1 MAKCI
6 CKKFVRTSDLLLQAK
21 QSQSGLPDA
30 MKSGGLSKLQSAVS
44 QVKQVNAL
52 KGDSALEDSPTIKVC
67 VRVRPFIKE
76 EVEGQRSGG
85 ECKLCV
91 EMPTETSVR
100 MWNPEEIE
108 EDMRAFEFDSRL
120 ADNLPAAMFQ
130 KFVFSEFRRSVLFC
144 CMSGDIFTRY
154 ETLQKELGETM
165 LEHAMN
171 GFNNCIFAYGQT
183 GSGKSYSV
191 LGGKGEKRGLLP
203 RVVEGLF
210 DHFEKLPEGA
220 TYKTLVGFMEIY
232 NEQIRDLLAPATDSE
247 NKKLEVKQH
256 PVLGTIVP
264 GLTEAAVASCEE
276 VLNLVDY
283 GTQMRHV
290 SATAMNATSS
300 RSHCIF
306 TFKTSLTEPDQ
317 PSKVSQTHLVDLAG
331 SERAGRTKAT
341 GDRLKE
347 GAAINQSLSTLARV
361 ISELAKSSKTK
372 KPNPPFR
379 ESKLT
384 YILKESLCGNSKTVM
399 MAAISPNFLDFDET
413 LSTLKFA
420 QSVKQVQTKAVQNAV
435 NMSSVEAQLR
445 AELNALK
452 SQLKMY
458 EEGSPTSSANV
469 SSEELVFLKRRLEE
483 QEQFCAYYGK
493 DWDSLLAEERERMDT
508 RSRRTAG
515 AHCHRVKKSPS
526 DKRQDHSSDE
536 DADMEE
542 DQESITC
549 SLLELGRP
557 PDVLPPGGRPSLCA
571 PIRSSLAVVGPMAQ
585 SLLREGARP
594 RAENLNRRVLELSRL
609 AEETQELLNRE
620 NGGEMSIQ
628 VLVVVDPLDEET
640 FEAGLVVQ
648 AASSKSLPSSWAWPR
663 SESSEAS
670 ETGERKVD
678 WCSATELKKRL
689 NWLKSSV
696 SNSARSPEEMWLAAA
711 RATSGYDALEALQK
725 DNAAMAAKIEELE
738 SRLGEAEGPRRAEK
752 EGPKLRS
759 QKARDAVKAIAAS
772 FETALG
778 AIDSAQLT
786 LQKVNIAP
794 QNNYLIPLML
804 LVKPAPNGDAGTD
817 SWELV
822 GAMGGFENRASAFI
836 SQQDE
841 QLQPVLREVLQLSR
855 LAVGASTGSSEL
867 SALAAKVRQLA
878 ASSTAAAP
886 LLAALDLH
894 GLGECVARLPGR
906 SVHTLCHC
914 ILNYALSMCEM
925 LTEDIC
931 EAFRRVVAIRSCQA
945 VARRFQDTDFAP
957 LLDGN
962 EQWRAELD
970 CWKALLAPFPWSNA
984 RASVMSQVLA
994 AADLSEPLTMHPQ
1007 LVRSFEILRCLGA
1020 DLLDNDIK
1028 GSVARLQRHG
1038 EKLACWASTEITENT
1053 LLAYRQSVG
1062 RKENDVVSLKPAEA
1076 AEEAAKARGALDAAA
1091 KKLGFVPSALK
1102 GRVPTLALVRLAA
1115 RVLREVDEAALPPA
1129 GQALARQLVEEAN
1142 KQPDPAIRNSILQFL
1157 LRVAQEFL
1165 TRATSKPKTL
1175 CLNFELLAG
1184 GSPSM
1189 QLLRDLETHPS
1200 AQLVLNN
1207 MALSELLQVMSRILE
1222 AHRMVHGEKE
1232 LPHEALRRWSSRT
1245 ATPAAVPP
1253 RELASLSADLE
1264 DFLKQNHAA
1273 RLADLD
1279 ESLASCAVRALNSLG
1294 EGFGFFVWNWGERMQ
1309 EQPLRAKSYQV
1320 RGGRMAQA

>member
-1 MAKCI
+1 MGCRPWLLKGKRHLFPPTESMVQI
-6 CKKFVRTSDLLLQAK
+6 TVR
-21 QSQSGLPDA
+21 LPDA

-52 KGDSALEDSPTIKVC
+52 KGDAALEDSPTIKVC

-108 EDMRAFEFDSRL
+108 EDMRGFEFDRCYWSHSS
-120 ADNLPAAMFQ
+120 DNPLYATQ
-130 KFVFSEFRRSVLFC
+130 
-144 CMSGDIFTRY
+144 

-191 LGGKGEKRGLLP
+191 LGGKGEERGLLP

-220 TYKTLVGFMEIY
+220 TYKTLVAFMEIY

-290 SATAMNATSS
+290 SAAAMNATSS

-361 ISELAKSSKTK
+361 ISELAKSSKTKK

-458 EEGSPTSSANV
+458 EDGSPTSSANV

-508 RSRRTAG
+508 RRTSLHPSKLG
-515 AHCHRVKKSPS
+515 DRVKKSPS

-549 SLLELGRP
+549 SLLELGKP

-594 RAENLNRRVLELSRL
+594 RAENLNRRLLELSQL

-663 SESSEAS
+663 NESSEAS

-689 NWLKSSV
+689 NWLKSNV
-696 SNSARSPEEMWLAAA
+696 SNSTRSAEETWLAAA

-725 DNAAMAAKIEELE
+725 DNAAMVAKIAELE
-738 SRLGEAEGPRRAEK
+738 SRLREAEGPRRAEK

-786 LQKVNIAP
+786 LQKVN
-794 QNNYLIPLML
+794 
-804 LVKPAPNGDAGTD
+804 
-817 SWELV
+817 
-822 GAMGGFENRASAFI
+822 
-836 SQQDE
+836 
-841 QLQPVLREVLQLSR
+841 
-855 LAVGASTGSSEL
+855 ST
-867 SALAAKVRQLA
+867 
-878 ASSTAAAP
+878 
-886 LLAALDLH
+886 
-894 GLGECVARLPGR
+894 
-906 SVHTLCHC
+906 SV
-914 ILNYALSMCEM
+914 
-925 LTEDIC
+925 
-931 EAFRRVVAIRSCQA
+931 
-945 VARRFQDTDFAP
+945 
-957 LLDGN
+957 
-962 EQWRAELD
+962 
-970 CWKALLAPFPWSNA
+970 
-984 RASVMSQVLA
+984 
-994 AADLSEPLTMHPQ
+994 
-1007 LVRSFEILRCLGA
+1007 
-1020 DLLDNDIK
+1020 
-1028 GSVARLQRHG
+1028 
-1038 EKLACWASTEITENT
+1038 
-1053 LLAYRQSVG
+1053 
-1062 RKENDVVSLKPAEA
+1062 
-1076 AEEAAKARGALDAAA
+1076 
-1091 KKLGFVPSALK
+1091 
-1102 GRVPTLALVRLAA
+1102 
-1115 RVLREVDEAALPPA
+1115 
-1129 GQALARQLVEEAN
+1129 
-1142 KQPDPAIRNSILQFL
+1142 
-1157 LRVAQEFL
+1157 
-1165 TRATSKPKTL
+1165 
-1175 CLNFELLAG
+1175 
-1184 GSPSM
+1184 
-1189 QLLRDLETHPS
+1189 
-1200 AQLVLNN
+1200 
-1207 MALSELLQVMSRILE
+1207 
-1222 AHRMVHGEKE
+1222 
-1232 LPHEALRRWSSRT
+1232 
-1245 ATPAAVPP
+1245 
-1253 RELASLSADLE
+1253 
-1264 DFLKQNHAA
+1264 
-1273 RLADLD
+1273 
-1279 ESLASCAVRALNSLG
+1279 
-1294 EGFGFFVWNWGERMQ
+1294 
-1309 EQPLRAKSYQV
+1309 
-1320 RGGRMAQA
+1320 